1 MALTT
6 TTKQS
11 AHLHTKHVYS
21 DVRAVEGLGAGPI
34 EERGGQRWNSEPL
47 QDLERLRDVLLGL
60 ELVVVDVLHD
70 ALLVEHVGLPPRQ
83 RPEQVGRD
91 PPLLAHLVP
100 VVAQQRVRQPVLLR
114 ERLVRRRVVA
124 ADADHFR
131 PGLLE
136 LLVRVTERARLR
148 YAPTRFN
155 FFFTTA
161 IFTSLQSRSH

>member
-1 MALTT
+1 
-6 TTKQS
+6 
-11 AHLHTKHVYS
+11 
-21 DVRAVEGLGAGPI
+21 
-34 EERGGQRWNSEPL
+34 
-47 QDLERLRDVLLGL
+47 VLLGL

-70 ALLVEHVGLPPRQ
+70 ALLVEHVCLPPRQ

-148 YAPTRFN
+148 YAPTRFK
-155 FFFTTA
+155 FFFYHGNLYVPAKSQPLTCLVHPGVSSA
-161 IFTSLQSRSH
+161 G